1 MATNF
6 GARAKELVPKNPHLK
21 IGDGLYDKG
30 NWLRDPKIGISGLNL
45 FKVGF
50 RQRHVPSPMN
60 SI

>member
-1 MATNF
+1 MSTNV
-6 GARAKELVPKNPHLK
+6 GARAKELVPKKPHLK

-30 NWLRDPKIGISGLNL
+30 NWLRDLEIGMLGLSL

-50 RQRHVPSPMN
+50 GQRHAPAPLN